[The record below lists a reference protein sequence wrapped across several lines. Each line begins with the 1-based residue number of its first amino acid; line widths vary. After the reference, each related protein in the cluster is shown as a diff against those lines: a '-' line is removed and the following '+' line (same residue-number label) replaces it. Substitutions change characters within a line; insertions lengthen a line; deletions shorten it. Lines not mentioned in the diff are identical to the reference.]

1 MRRNAWLLGVA
12 SLLLLSGCNPD
23 SGLAWIEVS
32 YPSGY
37 VRTST
42 TWDELT
48 PVEGADFHL
57 RVQKA
62 EDYDKTY
69 HYDLQILDGSGDLLY
84 ELPDVGQTT
93 MRGELA
99 GDGNAIWVCSE
110 WWSTVHCNGYL
121 NGRLSKSIVLLVDM
135 ADGAV
140 LFQGETGEGELYLT
154 SVKTRCYFYDA
165 GEPER
170 TAWFGLVRMP
180 AQEAQIYYRDT
191 QDWEAPQTVYSF
203 DYVGEPDVASYKDS
217 RSKVRFQ
224 LEEDLVRVVWEST
237 DRVLNEDG
245 MYDAVFSEKAAYE
258 VPIGEGAPRDV
269 LDLPTWL
276 RKALFYVPGLWNV
289 SPVMA

>member
-1 MRRNAWLLGVA
+1 MKQKVWLLGVV
-12 SLLLLSGCNPD
+12 SLLLLSGCNLD
-23 SGLAWIEVS
+23 SGLALIEVS

-42 TWDELT
+42 TWDEVT
-48 PVEGADFHL
+48 PVEEVEYQL
-57 RVQKA
+57 RAQKA

-69 HYDLQILDGSGDLLY
+69 HYDLQILDGAGDLLY

-99 GDGNAIWVCSE
+99 GDGSSVWVCSE
-110 WWSTVHCNGYL
+110 WWSTVHHNGYL
-121 NGRLSKSIVLLVDM
+121 NGRLSKSIILLVDM

-165 GEPER
+165 GEPEQ
-170 TAWFGLVRMP
+170 TAWFGLVRTP
-180 AQEAQIYYRDT
+180 ARDARIYYRDM
-191 QDWEAPQTVYSF
+191 QDWEAPQTIYSF
-203 DYVGEPDVASYKDS
+203 DYIGEPNVASCKDS

-237 DRVLNEDG
+237 DRILTNNG
-245 MYDAVFSEKAAYE
+245 KYNAVFSEKAVYA
-258 VPIGEGAPRDV
+258 VPIGESAPQGSFCAGRCEGHEQLIDG
-269 LDLPTWL
+269 
-276 RKALFYVPGLWNV
+276 R
-289 SPVMA
+289 SC